1 MFVGI
6 DDLDREGAAQCR
18 TAERPGGI
26 SGICSARTVTRV
38 GERRWA
44 VLEPAD
50 VAHKTV
56 GEGDDLPSVDAPVG
70 VIGGGIGGHGHADGH
85 AVPDGGDL
93 RDRGT
98 HSSVKTAQVSLHDLA
113 AVSAAGFGSP
123 GAPHATSGRAG
134 R

>member
-1 MFVGI
+1 MSNRGEAGR
-6 DDLDREGAAQCR
+6 DQWYLL
-18 TAERPGGI
+18 
-26 SGICSARTVTRV
+26 SANRARV

-50 VAHKTV
+50 VADKTV

-85 AVPDGGDL
+85 AVADGGDL
-93 RDRGT
+93 LDRGT
-98 HSSVKTAQVSLHDLA
+98 HSSVKTALVTTA
-113 AVSAAGFGSP
+113 RPGGCFGRRVRITR
-123 GAPHATSGRAG
+123 GPHATSGRAV